1 MALDSKGSM
10 GNQLLVKHVLL
21 KHRDVE
27 GIRDIDVYLANDGYA
42 ALKKALAAMKPDE
55 VQNEVKTAGL
65 RGRGGAGFPA
75 GVKWGFIPRDI
86 SPRYVVV
93 NADES
98 EPGTFKDREIMES
111 NPHQLIEGIALCA
124 YAVGAE
130 KAYIYGRG
138 EFRTL
143 FTTTLQEAVDQA
155 YARGFLG
162 ENILGSDFS
171 LDIYLHLGA
180 GAYICGEETA
190 LLNSLEGVLGQPRSR
205 PPFPAVAGLYS
216 RPTVINNV
224 ETLANV
230 PPIIQ
235 NGAAWYREFGTDKSP
250 GTKIFCL
257 SGRVNRPGN
266 YELPLGTPI
275 RYLIEECGGGII
287 DGKAVK
293 GILPAGASS
302 AIIGPDK
309 LDTPMDYESMAEAG
323 TMLGSASF
331 IILDETIDGVW
342 AAGKNVKFFKHES
355 CGKCSPCRE
364 GTFWLAAVYDKLRE
378 GRATPDDVEL
388 LSTIVDQ
395 MEGNCFCLLGEFVVP
410 GVRTSLALFKD
421 EYEAQARN
429 QPAAKQPQK
438 DIVHTFFS

>member
-1 MALDSKGSM
+1 M
-10 GNQLLVKHVLL
+10 GNGLLEKYVLL
-21 KHRDVE
+21 RQRDVE
-27 GIRDIDVYLANDGYA
+27 NIHEIEVYLANGGYEA
-42 ALKKALAAMKPDE
+42 LKRALKKMRPDAVTQE
-55 VQNEVKTAGL
+55 VRNSGL

-75 GVKWGFIPRDI
+75 GVKWGFIPKDVF
-86 SPRYVVV
+86 PKYVVV

-98 EPGTFKDREIMES
+98 EPGTFKDREIMEG
-111 NPHQLIEGIALCA
+111 NPHQLIEGIVLCA

-130 KAYIYGRG
+130 TAYIYGRG

-143 FTTTLQEAVDQA
+143 FTTTLQKAVDDA
-155 YARGFLG
+155 YAKGFLG
-162 ENILGSDFS
+162 KNILGTKFS
-171 LDIYLHLGA
+171 LDLYLHLGA

-205 PPFPAVAGLYS
+205 PPFPAVAGLYA

-224 ETLANV
+224 ETLTNV
-230 PPIIQ
+230 PSIVL
-235 NGAAWYREFGTDKSP
+235 NGANWYRQFGTEKSP
-250 GTKIFCL
+250 GPKIFSL

-266 YELPLGTPI
+266 YELPLGTPM

-302 AIIGPDK
+302 AIMGADK

-323 TMLGSASF
+323 SMLGSASF

-342 AAGKNVKFFKHES
+342 AAEKNIKFFKHES

-364 GTFWLAAVYDKLRE
+364 GTFWLASVYRKLRE
-378 GRATPDDVEL
+378 GRGTKQDVAL
-388 LSTIVDQ
+388 LNTIIDQ
-395 MEGNCFCLLGEFVVP
+395 MEGNCFCLLGEFVIP
-410 GVRTSLALFKD
+410 GVRTSIELFRD
-421 EYEAQARN
+421 EYEALARDESEVG
-429 QPAAKQPQK
+429 QPEQNLVYAML
-438 DIVHTFFS
+438 